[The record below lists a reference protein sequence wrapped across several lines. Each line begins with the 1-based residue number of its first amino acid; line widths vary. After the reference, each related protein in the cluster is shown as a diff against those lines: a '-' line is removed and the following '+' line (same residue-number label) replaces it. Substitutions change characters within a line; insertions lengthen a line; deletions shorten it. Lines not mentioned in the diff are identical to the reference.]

1 MEGKIVRKKE
11 WNFVSEK
18 MIQKY
23 QGKKEVVEM
32 RRH

>member
-1 MEGKIVRKKE
+1 MEGQKSEKASME
-11 WNFVSEK
+11 FVSEK

-23 QGKKEVVEM
+23 QGKKEVVAM